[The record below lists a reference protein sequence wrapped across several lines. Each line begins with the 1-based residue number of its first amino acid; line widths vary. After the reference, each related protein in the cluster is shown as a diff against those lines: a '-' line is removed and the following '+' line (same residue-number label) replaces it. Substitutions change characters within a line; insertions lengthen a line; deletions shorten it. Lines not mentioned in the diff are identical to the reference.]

1 MYMSKQSYSAQEGL
15 GYLGEDLLIQGTVH
29 SEKKIV
35 VSCTVEGS
43 IHGDEEII
51 VSEKGDVNGKIEGNV
66 VVVAGKIN
74 GDMLVHE
81 RLEVNSTANL
91 HGEVHV
97 PSGQLLIQEG
107 AYMEGQCITSK
118 NKQTAKQL
126 TS

>member
-1 MYMSKQSYSAQEGL
+1 MSNQYYSAQKGL

-29 SEKKIV
+29 SENKIV
-35 VSCTVEGS
+35 VCCTVEGS
-43 IHGDEEII
+43 LHGDQEII
-51 VSEKGDVNGKIEGNV
+51 VSETGNVSGKIEGNV
-66 VVVAGKIN
+66 VVVAGKVN

-91 HGEVHV
+91 LGEVHV

-107 AYMEGQCITSK
+107 AYLEGQCITSE
-118 NKQTAKQL
+118 NKETTKQL

>member
-1 MYMSKQSYSAQEGL
+1 MSKQSYSTQEGL

-29 SEKKIV
+29 SENKIV

-43 IHGDEEII
+43 LYGDQEII
-51 VSEKGDVNGKIEGNV
+51 VSEKGNVNGRIEGNV

-91 HGEVHV
+91 NGEVNV
-97 PSGQLLIQEG
+97 PSGQLLIHEG

-118 NKQTAKQL
+118 NKQTVKQL

>member
-1 MYMSKQSYSAQEGL
+1 MSNQYYSAQKGL

-29 SEKKIV
+29 SENKIV

-43 IHGDEEII
+43 LHGDQEII
-51 VSEKGDVNGKIEGNV
+51 VSETGNVSGKIEGNV

-107 AYMEGQCITSK
+107 AYMEGQCITSE
-118 NKQTAKQL
+118 NKETTDQL

>member
-1 MYMSKQSYSAQEGL
+1 MSKQYYSAQDGL
-15 GYLGEDLLIQGTVH
+15 GYLGEDLLIQGSVYT
-29 SEKKIV
+29 EKKIV
-35 VSCTVEGS
+35 VSCTLEGS
-43 IHGDEEII
+43 IHSDQEII
-51 VSEKGDVNGKIEGNV
+51 VSETGNVNGKIEGNV

>member
-1 MYMSKQSYSAQEGL
+1 MSNQYNSAQKGL
-15 GYLGEDLLIQGTVH
+15 GYLGEDLLIQGTVP
-29 SEKKIV
+29 SENKIV

-43 IHGDEEII
+43 LHGDQEII
-51 VSEKGDVNGKIEGNV
+51 VSETGNVSGKIEGNV
-66 VVVAGKIN
+66 VVVAGKVN

-91 HGEVHV
+91 LGEVHV

-107 AYMEGQCITSK
+107 AYLEGQCITSE
-118 NKQTAKQL
+118 NKEATKQL

>member
-1 MYMSKQSYSAQEGL
+1 MSNQYYSAQKGL

-43 IHGDEEII
+43 LHGDQEII
-51 VSEKGDVNGKIEGNV
+51 VSETGNVSGKIEGNV
-66 VVVAGKIN
+66 VIVAGKVN

-81 RLEVNSTANL
+81 RLQVNSTANL
-91 HGEVHV
+91 LGEVHV

-107 AYMEGQCITSK
+107 AYLEGQCITSE
-118 NKQTAKQL
+118 NKEITKQL

>member
-1 MYMSKQSYSAQEGL
+1 MSKQSYSTQEGL

-43 IHGDEEII
+43 LHGDQEII
-51 VSEKGDVNGKIEGNV
+51 VSEKGNVNGKIEGNV

-107 AYMEGQCITSK
+107 AYMEGQ
-118 NKQTAKQL
+118 
-126 TS
+126 

>member
-1 MYMSKQSYSAQEGL
+1 MSKQSYSAQEGL
-15 GYLGEDLLIQGTVH
+15 GYLGEDLLIQGTGH
-29 SEKKIV
+29 SDNKKV
-35 VSCTVEGS
+35 VNCTVEGTL
-43 IHGDEEII
+43 HGDQEII
-51 VSEKGDVNGKIEGNV
+51 VSEKGNVNGKIEGNV

-81 RLEVNSTANL
+81 RLEVNSSANL

-97 PSGQLLIQEG
+97 PSGQLLIHEG

-118 NKQTAKQL
+118 NKHTTKHL

>member
-1 MYMSKQSYSAQEGL
+1 MSKQHYSTQEGL

-29 SEKKIV
+29 TENKLV

-43 IHGDEEII
+43 LNGDKEII
-51 VSEKGDVNGKIEGNV
+51 VSETGTVIGKIEGNV

-91 HGEVHV
+91 NGEVNV

-107 AYMEGQCITSK
+107 AFMEGQCITSK
-118 NKQTAKQL
+118 DKHSTKQL
-126 TS
+126 TT

>member
-1 MYMSKQSYSAQEGL
+1 MSKQYYSAQDGL
-15 GYLGEDLLIQGTVH
+15 GYLGEDLLIQGTVYT
-29 SEKKIV
+29 EKKIV
-35 VSCTVEGS
+35 VSCTLEGS
-43 IHGDEEII
+43 IHGDQEII
-51 VSEKGDVNGKIEGNV
+51 VSETGNVNGKIEGNV

-81 RLEVNSTANL
+81 RLEVKSTANL

-118 NKQTAKQL
+118 DKHTTKQL
-126 TS
+126 AP

>member
-1 MYMSKQSYSAQEGL
+1 MTKQYNSTQESL

-29 SEKKIV
+29 TEKKIV

-43 IHGDEEII
+43 LHSDQEII
-51 VSEKGDVNGKIEGNV
+51 VSEKGNVNGKIEGNV

-81 RLEVNSTANL
+81 RLEVKSTANL

-118 NKQTAKQL
+118 DKHTTKQL
-126 TS
+126 AP

>member
-1 MYMSKQSYSAQEGL
+1 MSKQSYSTQKGL

-43 IHGDEEII
+43 LHSDQEII
-51 VSEKGDVNGKIEGNV
+51 VSEKGNVNGKIEGNV

-118 NKQTAKQL
+118 NKQTAQQL

>member
-1 MYMSKQSYSAQEGL
+1 MSKQNFTVQESL

-29 SEKKIV
+29 AEKKIV
-35 VSCTVEGS
+35 VNCTVEGS
-43 IHGDEEII
+43 LQGDQEII
-51 VSEKGDVNGKIEGNV
+51 VSEKGNVNGKIEGNI

-74 GDMLVHE
+74 GDMLVHK

-91 HGEVHV
+91 NGEVHV

-118 NKQTAKQL
+118 DKLTTKQL
-126 TS
+126 AP

>member
-1 MYMSKQSYSAQEGL
+1 MSKNYYSAQEGL

-29 SEKKIV
+29 SQKKIV

-43 IHGDEEII
+43 LNGDQEII
-51 VSEKGDVNGKIEGNV
+51 VSETGNVNGKIEGHI

-74 GDMLVHE
+74 GDMLVHK

-91 HGEVHV
+91 NGEVHV

-118 NKQTAKQL
+118 DKHSTKQL
-126 TS
+126 TP

>member
-1 MYMSKQSYSAQEGL
+1 MPNQYYSAQKGL

-43 IHGDEEII
+43 LHGDQEII
-51 VSEKGDVNGKIEGNV
+51 VSETGNVSGKIEGNV
-66 VVVAGKIN
+66 VVVAGKVN

-91 HGEVHV
+91 LGEVHV

-107 AYMEGQCITSK
+107 AYLEGQCITSE
-118 NKQTAKQL
+118 NKETTKQL

>member
-1 MYMSKQSYSAQEGL
+1 MSKQSYSTQESL

-43 IHGDEEII
+43 LHGDQEII
-51 VSEKGDVNGKIEGNV
+51 VSEKGNVNGKIEGNV

-126 TS
+126 TP

>member
-1 MYMSKQSYSAQEGL
+1 MSNQYYSEQKGL

-29 SEKKIV
+29 SENKIV

-43 IHGDEEII
+43 LHCDQEII
-51 VSEKGDVNGKIEGNV
+51 VSETGTVSGKIEGNV
-66 VVVAGKIN
+66 VVVAGKVN

-91 HGEVHV
+91 LGEVHV

-107 AYMEGQCITSK
+107 AYLEGQCITSE
-118 NKQTAKQL
+118 NKETTKQL

>member
-1 MYMSKQSYSAQEGL
+1 MSNQSYSTQEGL

-29 SEKKIV
+29 SKKKMV

-43 IHGDEEII
+43 LHGDQEII
-51 VSEKGDVNGKIEGNV
+51 VSEKGNVNGKIEGNV

-91 HGEVHV
+91 HGEVNV
-97 PSGQLLIQEG
+97 PSRQLLIQEG
-107 AYMEGQCITSK
+107 AYMEGHCVTAK
-118 NKQTAKQL
+118 NKQTTKQL
-126 TS
+126 AS

>member
-1 MYMSKQSYSAQEGL
+1 MSKQSYSTQESL

-43 IHGDEEII
+43 LHGDQEII
-51 VSEKGDVNGKIEGNV
+51 VSEKGNVNGKIEGNV

-118 NKQTAKQL
+118 NKQTTKQL
-126 TS
+126 AS

>member
-1 MYMSKQSYSAQEGL
+1 MSKQSYSTKEGL

-43 IHGDEEII
+43 LHGDQEII
-51 VSEKGDVNGKIEGNV
+51 VSEKGNVNGKIEGNV

-107 AYMEGQCITSK
+107 AYMEGQSITSK
-118 NKQTAKQL
+118 NKQTTKQL
-126 TS
+126 AS